1 MKEMRC
7 NNEDRTPRDTS
18 LRDVRMKVKDAQSYD
33 GVIQNTASFLLR
45 VCVCVCG
52 AKEGGQGD
60 DRLIIE
66 FSQGIVLKW
75 HLMGVNSM
83 DP

>member
-45 VCVCVCG
+45 VCVCVCVG
-52 AKEGGQGD
+52 RRKEVKEMTD
-60 DRLIIE
+60 L
-66 FSQGIVLKW
+66 
-75 HLMGVNSM
+75 
-83 DP
+83 